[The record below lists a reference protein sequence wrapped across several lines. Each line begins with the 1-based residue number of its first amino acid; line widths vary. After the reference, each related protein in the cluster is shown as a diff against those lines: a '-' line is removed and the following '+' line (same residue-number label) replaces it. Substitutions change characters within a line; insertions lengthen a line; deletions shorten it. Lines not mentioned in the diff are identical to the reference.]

1 MPVLFVKVVPLS
13 SGYTGT
19 TRFSFRRPLGVGL
32 YGLGPIKMEEDTQY
46 QKNQDNYNKGLRD
59 QYNTLQEYEAME
71 DYQRIIKQG
80 NSNYMI
86 REKEQLK
93 DYLIRLETHIEYLAK
108 INYKTHIDAPR
119 GCWYTHKRPE
129 CFMCNDRN
137 MHFYL
142 LNLMK
147 TLSKYIGDYTPRP

>member
-1 MPVLFVKVVPLS
+1 M
-13 SGYTGT
+13 
-19 TRFSFRRPLGVGL
+19 
-32 YGLGPIKMEEDTQY
+32 KMEEDNEYLIKMERY
-46 QKNQDNYNKGLRD
+46 QKGLRD
-59 QYNTLQEYEAME
+59 QYNTTVEYEALE
-71 DYQRIIKQG
+71 DYQQIIKQG
-80 NSNYMI
+80 NANYMI
-86 REKEQLK
+86 REKETLQ

-142 LNLMK
+142 LNLVK
-147 TLSKYIGDYTPRP
+147 TLSKYIGDYVPRQ